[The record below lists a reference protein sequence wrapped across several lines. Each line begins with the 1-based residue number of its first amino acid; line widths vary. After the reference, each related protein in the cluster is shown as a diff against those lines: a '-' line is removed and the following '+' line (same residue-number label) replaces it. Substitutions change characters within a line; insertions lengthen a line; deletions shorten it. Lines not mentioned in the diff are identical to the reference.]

1 MAKTAYPSVDAY
13 LAVQPEPARA
23 ALALVRQAIRRA
35 IPSAEEC
42 ISYQIPAYKLNGR
55 AVLYFAGWKNHFSL
69 YPASAPLLA
78 AFPSE
83 LSRYT
88 ISKGTIRFP
97 LAEPVPENLIER
109 LARFR
114 AEESPRLQVS

>member
-42 ISYQIPAYKLNGR
+42 ISYQIPAYKINGR
-55 AVLYFAGWKNHFSL
+55 AVLYFAGWKKHFSRNW
-69 YPASAPLLA
+69 LA
-78 AFPSE
+78 GFKGAVGVQDPKDSE
-83 LSRYT
+83 ET
-88 ISKGTIRFP
+88 
-97 LAEPVPENLIER
+97 
-109 LARFR
+109 
-114 AEESPRLQVS
+114 